1 MTRREEMKKLSL
13 DDPRYRNAAQI
24 ADAVLTGQ
32 MPDPTAGA
40 TYFLNPAVVRQRR
53 GGSLPSW
60 AQGGG
65 LSIGRHTFYAS
76 AGDVLPD
83 RAALSAGTFD
93 SSPSCPR
100 LQAGETPHLG

>member
-60 AQGGG
+60 AQGEK
-65 LSIGRHTFYAS
+65 LSIGRHTFYA
-76 AGDVLPD
+76 PD
-83 RAALSAGTFD
+83 GAVPLQRAVTFRG
-93 SSPSCPR
+93 SSLCPR
-100 LQAGETPHLG
+100 LEAGETPQVG